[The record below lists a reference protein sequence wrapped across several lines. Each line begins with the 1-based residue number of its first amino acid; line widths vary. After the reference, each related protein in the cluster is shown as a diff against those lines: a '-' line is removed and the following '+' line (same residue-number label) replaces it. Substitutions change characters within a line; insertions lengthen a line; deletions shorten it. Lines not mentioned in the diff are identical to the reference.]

1 MRRPQEPP
9 VPMTWKFYVYIHIIF
24 IYIYMYILYVYCWF
38 CLHHNWILCLIVI
51 RKLQEPLDAAGGM
64 LRALAHVAS
73 GVWPKFPA
81 MQKVCKRLLSFTAQI
96 LAWQFFKFD
105 WIQLNL
111 AFRNAMICEQLH
123 CRGTMGK
130 QHDQTW
136 LLEPLMLSRRDELIR
151 HDLQGNGDALSYDWH
166 SYILCNSF

>member
-9 VPMTWKFYVYIHIIF
+9 VPMTWKFS
-24 IYIYMYILYVYCWF
+24 IYSWF

-73 GVWPKFPA
+73 GVWFPAESA
-81 MQKVCKRLLSFTAQI
+81 MQKVCKRFLSFTAQI
-96 LAWQFFKFD
+96 LAWRFYKFD
-105 WIQLNL
+105 WIWHSRMLWFVN
-111 AFRNAMICEQLH
+111 ICEELH

-136 LLEPLMLSRRDELIR
+136 LLEPLVLSRRDELIR

-166 SYILCNSF
+166 SYILYAIHFNHI